1 METELENWRT
11 HGDKCKCCVTGRSV
25 LFDEDI
31 KSKLKVIEY
40 GTFSDVILNY
50 VKENVS
56 TSF

>member
-1 METELENWRT
+1 MEAELENWRT
-11 HGDKCKCCVTGRSV
+11 HGDQCKCCVTGSSV